1 MKITFDEKVLKEY
14 NLSFSQLIFLLS
26 QSVVAKKEEIIELV
40 DRGLIGYSYIEGM
53 KCDNKFFLAPKTND
67 FLDEIIVKSS
77 VTKSE
82 KDRLYTLA
90 YQLQQ
95 LFPEGKKGNWFWRG
109 SAAEIRNKLFS
120 FFKKF
125 GEYSDE
131 EILEATKRYVESYQ
145 HDRTFMHIL
154 KYFIWKR
161 VDGEDKSELASW
173 IENMNQDANVQEI
186 KTTRLV

>member
-1 MKITFDEKVLKEY
+1 MNIQFDEKVLKEY
-14 NLSFSQLIFLLS
+14 NLSFSQIIFLLYHS
-26 QSVVAKKEEIIELV
+26 ILIEREEIDDLIN
-40 DRGLIGYSYIEGM
+40 RGLIGNSYIAGIKQE
-53 KCDNKFFLAPKTND
+53 NKFFSIPKTAE
-67 FLDEIIVKSS
+67 LIDEIILKSN
-77 VTKSE
+77 TNKSE
-82 KDRLYTLA
+82 KDRLFTLA

-95 LFPEGKKGNWFWRG
+95 IFPEGKKGNWFWRG
-109 SAAEIRNKLFS
+109 SSAEIRNKLFS

-131 EILEATKRYVESYQ
+131 DIIEATKRYVDSYK

-173 IENMNQDANVQEI
+173 IENMNQEANIQEI